1 MPTFKGFDVLEQM
14 PDPTGGIAENS
25 FRDFEVFDPGL
36 GSFEAQTRGRYP
48 VQGRTLLWKC
58 MKRSDVTAL
67 RQFID
72 ARKGRLVPF
81 WLPSFARD
89 MMLVTSTSVG
99 AQTFNI
105 FWCGYST
112 LLFPAGNMRRHLRI
126 DGSAGAFYRTVTTA
140 AENDPFSENITVDT
154 VMDVSIDQNTL
165 VSFMRLCRLD
175 ADDAHI
181 SWQGSNYAE
190 VRLPFVELP
199 FEVPS

>member
-81 WLPSFARD
+81 WLPS
-89 MMLVTSTSVG
+89 
-99 AQTFNI
+99 
-105 FWCGYST
+105 
-112 LLFPAGNMRRHLRI
+112 
-126 DGSAGAFYRTVTTA
+126 
-140 AENDPFSENITVDT
+140 
-154 VMDVSIDQNTL
+154 
-165 VSFMRLCRLD
+165 
-175 ADDAHI
+175 
-181 SWQGSNYAE
+181 
-190 VRLPFVELP
+190 
-199 FEVPS
+199 